1 MLLNSNSI
9 IVSYSCQQ
17 FQCEGMTITE
27 NEETETGVITWHRST
42 LCTDTVRC
50 PYCGGKVDV
59 SERASTMLLDM
70 PIWLGLRQEAHV
82 EYHRYKCRECR
93 KKFSEEIG
101 IKHPRARIT
110 TRLAVWIEA
119 FLRLKMSIKAVQE
132 LTGVHWNTIKKLHM
146 EMMEEKLEQRKRE
159 LKKSG
164 YKPKHLAVDEF
175 AIHKGHTYAT
185 CVIDLDEG
193 DILWVGHGR
202 GMDDFEKFFNE
213 MEMEYLSD
221 VEAVAMDMNASY
233 NNLVEKHMPYA
244 EIVYDRYHMQAQ
256 FGKDVLGVVRLNEA
270 RQHKKRADEI
280 TAVAANEQ
288 DAERKKAMKLD
299 ANNERTSYRV
309 LKRARWSLLM
319 NSSNLSEK
327 KANSLDQILSA
338 HCDLALCYAMKE
350 EMCDLFEL
358 RDPEEAQNRWTAW
371 FEAGKTSG
379 IEPLVKFATLKEK
392 RLKGLISHARY
403 PISTGKLEGLNN
415 KIKVSKRIG
424 YGYRDDLYFFTLIRY
439 LSLPEVR
446 LSSPKVP

>member
-50 PYCGGKVDV
+50 PYCGGKVDI

-101 IKHPRARIT
+101 IKHPSARIT

-164 YKPKHLAVDEF
+164 
-175 AIHKGHTYAT
+175 
-185 CVIDLDEG
+185 
-193 DILWVGHGR
+193 
-202 GMDDFEKFFNE
+202 
-213 MEMEYLSD
+213 LS
-221 VEAVAMDMNASY
+221 
-233 NNLVEKHMPYA
+233 
-244 EIVYDRYHMQAQ
+244 
-256 FGKDVLGVVRLNEA
+256 
-270 RQHKKRADEI
+270 
-280 TAVAANEQ
+280 
-288 DAERKKAMKLD
+288 
-299 ANNERTSYRV
+299 
-309 LKRARWSLLM
+309 LKRQCA
-319 NSSNLSEK
+319 
-327 KANSLDQILSA
+327 
-338 HCDLALCYAMKE
+338 
-350 EMCDLFEL
+350 
-358 RDPEEAQNRWTAW
+358 
-371 FEAGKTSG
+371 
-379 IEPLVKFATLKEK
+379 
-392 RLKGLISHARY
+392 
-403 PISTGKLEGLNN
+403 
-415 KIKVSKRIG
+415 
-424 YGYRDDLYFFTLIRY
+424 
-439 LSLPEVR
+439 
-446 LSSPKVP
+446 

>member
-70 PIWLGLRQEAHV
+70 PI
-82 EYHRYKCRECR
+82 R

-101 IKHPRARIT
+101 IKHPSARIT

-213 MEMEYLSD
+213 MDMEYLSD

-280 TAVAANEQ
+280 TAAAANEQ

-358 RDPEEAQNRWTAW
+358 RDPEEAQNRWAAW